1 MHRRERAKVVILSSE
16 ETYCYAKAVFDPVME
31 NLASLATPAF
41 VTALKSWKDIVRS
54 GLETVEADSTT
65 RPDETEESDD
75 PDTSDTSSDITP
87 ADLIDTMNFIREL
100 EQDKAGSNDTALDSK
115 RESAVDKNE
124 ATLAA
129 TPTPSKAASGTM
141 SAPTL
146 LVTKAAS
153 PSTPKLYPTK
163 AVSPAK
169 KKRYPVKATVR
180 VTTRTKVVSKGGIL
194 VVLRIP
200 KKPKVRHSTRTKLKQ
215 TKLSK
220 GAKPQKLAAIV
231 LSGKI
236 VPEILANDPTIID
249 DDFMNSRV
257 ARSKRDHVYTD
268 NYDYNFVIPKNLIL
282 KLDAVVKAE
291 KKKRSKSNYFNQT
304 ADDNHPERT
313 TDEIIA
319 YFPSGTPE
327 VTSAAVYR
335 MNEFYNVVRKLDA
348 WKEDVD

>member
-200 KKPKVRHSTRTKLKQ
+200 KKPK
-215 TKLSK
+215 
-220 GAKPQKLAAIV
+220 
-231 LSGKI
+231 
-236 VPEILANDPTIID
+236 
-249 DDFMNSRV
+249 
-257 ARSKRDHVYTD
+257 
-268 NYDYNFVIPKNLIL
+268 NLIL

>member
-169 KKRYPVKATVR
+169 KKRYPVKAT
-180 VTTRTKVVSKGGIL
+180 
-194 VVLRIP
+194 
-200 KKPKVRHSTRTKLKQ
+200 
-215 TKLSK
+215 
-220 GAKPQKLAAIV
+220 
-231 LSGKI
+231 
-236 VPEILANDPTIID
+236 
-249 DDFMNSRV
+249 
-257 ARSKRDHVYTD
+257 
-268 NYDYNFVIPKNLIL
+268 NLIL